1 MALVLTWRDLVD
13 SSPLMLCYEQTLI
26 SIDTIM
32 LDNNF
37 QLLDRSAWLELA
49 REKISARQQL
59 LGLPPQA
66 AQEILNRV
74 IDPALL
80 KPDFSRGFEFNSLSL
95 TDDRLED

>member
-1 MALVLTWRDLVD
+1 MCGDLVD
-13 SSPLMLCYEQTLI
+13 SSPLMLCYKHTLI

-32 LDNNF
+32 LDDDNF
-37 QLLDRSAWLELA
+37 QLLDRAAWLELA

-66 AQEILNRV
+66 AQAILNRV

-80 KPDFSRGFEFNSLSL
+80 KPDFSCGFEFNSLSL
-95 TDDRLED
+95 ADDRLED